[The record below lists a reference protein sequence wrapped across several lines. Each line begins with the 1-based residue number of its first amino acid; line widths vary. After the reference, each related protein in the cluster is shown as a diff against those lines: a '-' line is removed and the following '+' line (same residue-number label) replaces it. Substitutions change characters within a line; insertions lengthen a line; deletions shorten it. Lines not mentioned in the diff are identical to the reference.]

1 MFDRHEEETAVETFS
16 QALKMATDEFFAD
29 PLGTPPIP
37 NWMRVSA
44 ALPGFLEDLREAVDA
59 DNVATT
65 NLVGMT
71 AQPAQPLAHKET
83 A

>member
-1 MFDRHEEETAVETFS
+1 VETFS
-16 QALKMATDEFFAD
+16 QALKLATDEFFAD

-44 ALPGFLEDLREAVDA
+44 ASPGFLDDLREAVDV
-59 DNVATT
+59 DNESIPSV
-65 NLVGMT
+65 VGFE
-71 AQPAQPLAHKET
+71 AKPLRLAES

>member
-1 MFDRHEEETAVETFS
+1 
-16 QALKMATDEFFAD
+16 
-29 PLGTPPIP
+29 
-37 NWMRVSA
+37 MRVSA
-44 ALPGFLEDLREAVDA
+44 ALPGFLEDLREAVDT

-71 AQPAQPLAHKET
+71 TQPAHPLAHKET